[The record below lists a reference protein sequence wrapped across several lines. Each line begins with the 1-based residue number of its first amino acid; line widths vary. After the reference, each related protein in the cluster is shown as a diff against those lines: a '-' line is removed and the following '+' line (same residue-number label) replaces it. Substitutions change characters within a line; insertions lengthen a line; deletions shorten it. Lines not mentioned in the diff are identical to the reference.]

1 MLFFSATSAS
11 SIIISPDF
19 SLLSFQYDIDGKNLT
34 CLGLPHA
41 FPCPRVVYMLPAK
54 KPLCPRQLNRFIA
67 RTFSIILGSSFKL
80 YNRFCSPSVLLFYL
94 LEEIS
99 MCNNLSFKQLRYYEM
114 LIVFL
119 FLGLIEGFC
128 RNMSVTKDC
137 PSFLKGYLG

>member
-1 MLFFSATSAS
+1 MEVQTLFSWCSTYQFENFSSKLKMLFFSATSAS

-19 SLLSFQYDIDGKNLT
+19 SLLSFQYDINRKNLT

-41 FPCPRVVYMLPAK
+41 FPCPRVVYMLPAN

-99 MCNNLSFKQLRYYEM
+99 MCSNISNNSDTMR
-114 LIVFL
+114 
-119 FLGLIEGFC
+119 C
-128 RNMSVTKDC
+128 W
-137 PSFLKGYLG
+137 

>member
-1 MLFFSATSAS
+1 MVLTE
-11 SIIISPDF
+11 
-19 SLLSFQYDIDGKNLT
+19 KNLS

-41 FPCPRVVYMLPAK
+41 FSCPKVVYMLPAN

-99 MCNNLSFKQLRYYEM
+99 MCNNLSFKQLRYYEI
-114 LIVFL
+114 LIAFV

-128 RNMSVTKDC
+128 LNMSVTKDC
-137 PSFLKGYLG
+137 PSFLKGHLG